1 MRLQDVR
8 EGGSGI
14 LADVACDGRLTSK
27 IVLCTSFACR
37 HTEFS
42 LVGRVITHLP
52 NQTITRGGP
61 TYRTTSGATGSDAG
75 LAMEC
80 GRF

>member
-1 MRLQDVR
+1 MR

-14 LADVACDGRLTSK
+14 LADAACDGMLTSK

-37 HTEFS
+37 HNEFS
-42 LVGRVITHLP
+42 HVGRVTTHLQ

-75 LAMEC
+75 LAIEC